1 MDRFLKIIGST
12 LLASVL
18 LMGCANNDD
27 DNDPAP
33 PDNDVTD
40 RNDNNNGTDNNDAND
55 DKTGANMSSLSYVY
69 FFEDLPTLFFF
80 VLISSLK
87 ASNSSLP
94 LSPLSK
100 RRPNNCSA

>member
-1 MDRFLKIIGST
+1 M
-12 LLASVL
+12 A
-18 LMGCANNDD
+18 
-27 DNDPAP
+27 
-33 PDNDVTD
+33 
-40 RNDNNNGTDNNDAND
+40 
-55 DKTGANMSSLSYVY
+55 SLSYVY

-87 ASNSSLP
+87 ASNSSFP